1 MNEISIEEAVE
12 ILTRK
17 MNEIKDQMARLEQ
30 CIEYIQEGKLDLP
43 IIESELYTEETS
55 NRDDAESLV
64 PHILEHLLKLKYC
77 TNNRNY
83 KKWIEMEIEPWIN
96 VVKRA
101 LNYESN
107 KRKNINLINEI
118 NSSFD
123 EFYNDG
129 IKYYHKDSEE
139 YKDLILNKKFI
150 PKECPWT
157 LDRLLTNSIPQLLD
171 KLPDP
176 DELTTQMQLYPFCHF
191 SQDYDKIRGMQC
203 SECKFY
209 SECTAEYYER
219 LKNREG

>member
-101 LNYESN
+101 TGSPAAKALC
-107 KRKNINLINEI
+107 
-118 NSSFD
+118 
-123 EFYNDG
+123 FYPRRPRFN
-129 IKYYHKDSEE
+129 
-139 YKDLILNKKFI
+139 
-150 PKECPWT
+150 PWLGT
-157 LDRLLTNSIPQLLD
+157 
-171 KLPDP
+171 
-176 DELTTQMQLYPFCHF
+176 
-191 SQDYDKIRGMQC
+191 KIQQAAGP
-203 SECKFY
+203 
-209 SECTAEYYER
+209 
-219 LKNREG
+219 